1 MQPSIPAPKMLCD
14 ACPLN
19 HPDLYRNLV
28 ESGFR
33 VMDSQARSI
42 AKAVSY
48 RLAGSATT
56 GVLVF
61 IFGGH
66 NLGLSAG
73 AGAADMFLKIG
84 LYFLHERMWNHIDF
98 GRAKRPEYEI

>member
-1 MQPSIPAPKMLCD
+1 MQPSLPARPMLCD

-28 ESGFR
+28 ECGFR
-33 VMDSQARSI
+33 PMDSRSRSI

-48 RLAGSATT
+48 RLAGSTTT
-56 GVLVF
+56 GLIVF
-61 IFGGH
+61 IFSGH
-66 NLGLSAG
+66 SIALSAG
-73 AGAADMFLKIG
+73 AGALDMVLKIG
-84 LYFLHERMWNHIDF
+84 LYFLHERMWNHIQF